1 MKRISFKVINL
12 FECQY
17 VTAVLPTIFDHIAI
31 SWLLFLTLDLIR
43 NISSWRW

>member
-17 VTAVLPTIFDHIAI
+17 VTAVLPTIFDHIATQRVLSPKI
-31 SWLLFLTLDLIR
+31 AQG
-43 NISSWRW
+43 